1 MSTEYKI
8 VLIGNTAVGK
18 TSLFKKLAT
27 GDFNDKNISTIGMDK
42 KSLPVEIEVN
52 ENNQI
57 VKKQIDISLVD
68 TAGEERFRSITKTY
82 FKESDGV
89 LLLYDVT
96 NKESFKNV
104 ESWIHSIHESLG
116 NNVNS
121 KYEIILIGNKVDLIG
136 VDDKIREVKEE
147 EAKSICEEKSLIWG
161 GETSVKDIQ
170 FHELEN
176 LFKDYVKHIYD
187 KVGDKKVVKQ
197 VSKKMDGY
205 KKKKKNCCI

>member
-42 KSLPVEIEVN
+42 KSLTVEIEVN

-104 ESWIHSIHESLG
+104 ESWIDSIHDSLG
-116 NNVNS
+116 HHKNS

-136 VDDKIREVKEE
+136 VEEYIREVNEE
-147 EAKSICEEKSLIWG
+147 EAKSICKEKSLIWG
-161 GETSVKDIQ
+161 GETSVKNIQ
-170 FHELEN
+170 IKELEN
-176 LFKDYVKHIYD
+176 LFKDYVKLIYE
-187 KVGDKKVVKQ
+187 KVGEKKVTKQ
-197 VSKKMDGY
+197 VSKKMDGF